1 MHGERIIDKLF
12 TYDVEFSNKMS
23 KGTVLNTISG
33 DVSNLSEMYISVSET
48 IIISIKVKVMIVVF
62 MLTNV
67 YVGLAV
73 ILLENL
79 VFEGFPRTTLLAE
92 LNLGM
97 LILHIEQR
105 IGEVYMV
112 LVLWLSPIRLQPWSA
127 TAGAESRR

>member
-48 IIISIKVKVMIVVF
+48 IIISIKVMVMIVVF

-73 ILLENL
+73 ILLE
-79 VFEGFPRTTLLAE
+79 
-92 LNLGM
+92 
-97 LILHIEQR
+97 ILYLKAFQGRHYWQ
-105 IGEVYMV
+105 
-112 LVLWLSPIRLQPWSA
+112 S
-127 TAGAESRR
+127 